1 MLSTKIRKMSKK
13 YKMVVVD
20 DHPIVI
26 SGISGLLSD
35 LENIEIIEKMQ
46 SGVALLD
53 YIESNEVD
61 LVLMDIFLPVIT
73 GIDLCKAIKQ
83 KYPQVIVIGM
93 SSQSERSL
101 VMQFI
106 QNGGNGYILKSAS
119 FEEFKNCINQAIEGE
134 IVFSDE
140 VKTIVSQPLSE
151 DLDTI
156 PSLSRR
162 EKDIAVL
169 LSKGKQTQEIADEL
183 FLSFLTVQTHRRNIL
198 QKYKTKNVAELITLL
213 LKNNLLD

>member
-1 MLSTKIRKMSKK
+1 
-13 YKMVVVD
+13 MVVVD

-53 YIESNEVD
+53 YIENNEVD

>member
-1 MLSTKIRKMSKK
+1 MTNRYRTVI
-13 YKMVVVD
+13 VD

-35 LENIEIIEKMQ
+35 FDSVEITAKLT
-46 SGVALLD
+46 SGEMLLNYMED
-53 YIESNEVD
+53 NDAD
-61 LVLMDIFLPVIT
+61 LILMDIFMPGIT
-73 GIDLCKAIKQ
+73 GVDLCKTIKQ
-83 KYPQVIVIGM
+83 KHSKIIIIGM

-119 FEEFKNCINQAIEGE
+119 FEEFKSCIEKAMQGE

-140 VKTIVSQPLSE
+140 VKTIISQPNSE
-151 DLDTI
+151 DLNRI

-162 EKDIAVL
+162 EKDIVDL
-169 LSKGKQTQEIADEL
+169 LSKGKSTQEIADEL

-198 QKYKTKNVAELITLL
+198 QKYKTKNVAELIAIL
-213 LKNNLLD
+213 LKNNLLN

>member
-1 MLSTKIRKMSKK
+1 MDKV
-13 YKMVVVD
+13 YKVVIVD

-35 LENIEIIEKMQ
+35 LETVEIVGKLE
-46 SGVALLD
+46 SGVKLVD
-53 YIESNEVD
+53 YIDENQVD
-61 LVLMDIFLPVIT
+61 LILMDIFLPVIN
-73 GIDLCKAIKQ
+73 GVDLCKIIKQ
-83 KYPQVIVIGM
+83 KFPQMIIIGM

-106 QNGGNGYILKSAS
+106 QNGGTGYVLKSAS

-140 VKTIVSQPLSE
+140 VKTIISQPTSDGLE
-151 DLDTI
+151 HI

-162 EKDIAVL
+162 EKDITLL
-169 LSKGKQTQEIADEL
+169 LSKGKSTQEIADEL

-198 QKYKTKNVAELITLL
+198 QKYKTKNVAELIAFL
-213 LKNNLLD
+213 LKNNLLN

>member
-1 MLSTKIRKMSKK
+1 MTNRYRTVI
-13 YKMVVVD
+13 VD

-35 LENIEIIEKMQ
+35 FDSVEITAKLT
-46 SGVALLD
+46 SGEMLLNYMED
-53 YIESNEVD
+53 HDAD
-61 LVLMDIFLPVIT
+61 LILMDIFMPGIT
-73 GIDLCKAIKQ
+73 GVDLCKTIKQ
-83 KYPQVIVIGM
+83 KHPKIIIIGM

-119 FEEFKNCINQAIEGE
+119 FDEFKSCIEKAMQGE

-140 VKTIVSQPLSE
+140 VKTIISQPNSD
-151 DLDTI
+151 DLNKI

-162 EKDIAVL
+162 EKDIVEL
-169 LSKGKQTQEIADEL
+169 LSKGKSTQEIADEL

-198 QKYKTKNVAELITLL
+198 QKYKTKNVAELIAIL
-213 LKNNLLD
+213 LKNNLLN

>member
-1 MLSTKIRKMSKK
+1 MTNRYRTVI
-13 YKMVVVD
+13 VD

-35 LENIEIIEKMQ
+35 FDSVEITAKLT
-46 SGVALLD
+46 SGEMLLNYMED
-53 YIESNEVD
+53 HDAD
-61 LVLMDIFLPVIT
+61 LILMDIFMPGIT
-73 GIDLCKAIKQ
+73 GVDLCKTIKQ
-83 KYPQVIVIGM
+83 KHPKIIIIGM

-119 FEEFKNCINQAIEGE
+119 FEEFKSCIEKAMQGE

-140 VKTIVSQPLSE
+140 VKTIISQPNSD
-151 DLDTI
+151 DLNKI

-162 EKDIAVL
+162 EKDIVEL
-169 LSKGKQTQEIADEL
+169 LSKGKSTQEIADEL

-198 QKYKTKNVAELITLL
+198 QKYKTKNVAELIAIL
-213 LKNNLLD
+213 LKNNLLN

>member
-1 MLSTKIRKMSKK
+1 MDKV
-13 YKMVVVD
+13 YKTVIVD

-35 LENIEIIEKMQ
+35 FETVEIVEKLQ
-46 SGVALLD
+46 SGVKLVD
-53 YIESNEVD
+53 YIEENQVD
-61 LVLMDIFLPVIT
+61 LILMDIFLPVIN
-73 GIDLCKAIKQ
+73 GVDLCKTIKQ
-83 KYPQVIVIGM
+83 KYPQIIIIGM

-106 QNGGNGYILKSAS
+106 QNGGNGYVLKSAS
-119 FEEFKNCINQAIEGE
+119 FDEFKNCIDKAIEGE

-140 VKTIVSQPLSE
+140 VKTIISQPLSNDFE
-151 DLDTI
+151 YI

-162 EKDIAVL
+162 EKDITLL
-169 LSKGKQTQEIADEL
+169 LSKGKSTQEIADEL

-198 QKYKTKNVAELITLL
+198 QKYKTKNVAELIAFLI
-213 LKNNLLD
+213 KNNLLN

>member
-1 MLSTKIRKMSKK
+1 MTNRYRTVI
-13 YKMVVVD
+13 VD

-26 SGISGLLSD
+26 SGISGLLSHFDSVEITAKLTSGEMLLNYMEDNDAD
-35 LENIEIIEKMQ
+35 LI
-46 SGVALLD
+46 
-53 YIESNEVD
+53 
-61 LVLMDIFLPVIT
+61 LMDIFMPGIT
-73 GIDLCKAIKQ
+73 GVDLCKTIKQ
-83 KYPQVIVIGM
+83 KHSKIIIIGM

-119 FEEFKNCINQAIEGE
+119 FEEFKSCIEKAMQGE

-140 VKTIVSQPLSE
+140 VKTIISQPNSD
-151 DLDTI
+151 DLNKI

-162 EKDIAVL
+162 EKDIVEL
-169 LSKGKQTQEIADEL
+169 LSKGKSTQEIADEL

-198 QKYKTKNVAELITLL
+198 QKYKTKNVAELIAIL
-213 LKNNLLD
+213 LKNNLLN

>member
-1 MLSTKIRKMSKK
+1 MTNRYRTVI
-13 YKMVVVD
+13 VD

-26 SGISGLLSD
+26 SGISGLLSHFDSVEITAKLTSGEMLLNYMEDNDAD
-35 LENIEIIEKMQ
+35 LI
-46 SGVALLD
+46 
-53 YIESNEVD
+53 
-61 LVLMDIFLPVIT
+61 LMDIFMPGIT
-73 GIDLCKAIKQ
+73 GVDLCKTIKQ
-83 KYPQVIVIGM
+83 KHPKIIIIGM

-119 FEEFKNCINQAIEGE
+119 FEEFKSCIEKAMQGE

-140 VKTIVSQPLSE
+140 VKTIISQPNSD
-151 DLDTI
+151 DLNKI

-162 EKDIAVL
+162 EKDIVEL
-169 LSKGKQTQEIADEL
+169 LSKGKSTQEIADEL

-198 QKYKTKNVAELITLL
+198 QKYKTKNVAELIAIL
-213 LKNNLLD
+213 LKNNLLN

>member
-1 MLSTKIRKMSKK
+1 MTNRYRTVI
-13 YKMVVVD
+13 VD

-35 LENIEIIEKMQ
+35 FDSVEITAKLT
-46 SGVALLD
+46 SGEMLLNYMED
-53 YIESNEVD
+53 NDAD
-61 LVLMDIFLPVIT
+61 LILMDIFMPGIT
-73 GIDLCKAIKQ
+73 GVDLCKTIKQ
-83 KYPQVIVIGM
+83 KHSKIIIIGM

-119 FEEFKNCINQAIEGE
+119 FEEFKSCIEKAMQGE

-140 VKTIVSQPLSE
+140 VKTIISQPNSD
-151 DLDTI
+151 DLNKI

-162 EKDIAVL
+162 EKDIAEL
-169 LSKGKQTQEIADEL
+169 LSKGKSTQEIADEL

-198 QKYKTKNVAELITLL
+198 QKYKTKNVAELMAIL
-213 LKNNLLD
+213 LKNNLLN

>member
-1 MLSTKIRKMSKK
+1 MTKK
-13 YKMVVVD
+13 YKTVIVD

-35 LENIEIIEKMQ
+35 FQIVEVVGKLQ
-46 SGVALLD
+46 SGVVLLD
-53 YIESNEVD
+53 YIETNEVD
-61 LVLMDIFLPVIT
+61 LVLMDIFLPVIN
-73 GIDLCKAIKQ
+73 GIDLCKTIKQ
-83 KYPQVIVIGM
+83 KYPKIIIIGM

-101 VMQFI
+101 VMQFV

-119 FEEFKNCINQAIEGE
+119 FDEFKNCIYKAIDGE

-140 VKTIVSQPLSE
+140 VRAVISQPQSE
-151 DLDTI
+151 DLDRI

-162 EKDIAVL
+162 EKDITLL
-169 LSKGKQTQEIADEL
+169 LSKGKSTQEIADEL

-198 QKYKTKNVAELITLL
+198 QKYKVKNVAELITFL
-213 LKNNLLD
+213 LKNNLLN

>member
-1 MLSTKIRKMSKK
+1 MTNRYRTVI
-13 YKMVVVD
+13 VD

-26 SGISGLLSD
+26 SGISGLLSHFDSVEITAKLTSGEMLLNYMEDNDAD
-35 LENIEIIEKMQ
+35 LI
-46 SGVALLD
+46 
-53 YIESNEVD
+53 
-61 LVLMDIFLPVIT
+61 LMDIFMPGIT
-73 GIDLCKAIKQ
+73 GVDLCKTIKQ
-83 KYPQVIVIGM
+83 KHSKIIIIGM

-119 FEEFKNCINQAIEGE
+119 FEEFKSCIEKAMQGE

-140 VKTIVSQPLSE
+140 VKTIISQPNLD
-151 DLDTI
+151 DLNRI

-162 EKDIAVL
+162 EKDIVEL
-169 LSKGKQTQEIADEL
+169 LSKGKSTQEIADEL

-198 QKYKTKNVAELITLL
+198 QKYKTKNVAELIAIL
-213 LKNNLLD
+213 LKNNLLN

>member
-1 MLSTKIRKMSKK
+1 MTNRYRTVI
-13 YKMVVVD
+13 VD

-35 LENIEIIEKMQ
+35 FDSVEITAKLT
-46 SGVALLD
+46 SGEMLLNYMED
-53 YIESNEVD
+53 HDAD
-61 LVLMDIFLPVIT
+61 LILMDIFMPGIT
-73 GIDLCKAIKQ
+73 GVDLCKTIKQ
-83 KYPQVIVIGM
+83 KHPKIIIIGM

-119 FEEFKNCINQAIEGE
+119 FEEFKSCIEKAMQGE

-140 VKTIVSQPLSE
+140 VKTIISQPNSE
-151 DLDTI
+151 DLNKI

-162 EKDIAVL
+162 EKDIVEL
-169 LSKGKQTQEIADEL
+169 LSKGKSTQEIADEL

-198 QKYKTKNVAELITLL
+198 QKYKTKNVAELIAIL
-213 LKNNLLD
+213 LKNNLLN

>member
-1 MLSTKIRKMSKK
+1 MTKK
-13 YKMVVVD
+13 YKTVIVD

-35 LENIEIIEKMQ
+35 FQIVEVVEKLQ

-53 YIESNEVD
+53 YIETNEVD
-61 LVLMDIFLPVIT
+61 LVLIDIFLPVIN
-73 GIDLCKAIKQ
+73 GIDLCKTIKQ
-83 KYPQVIVIGM
+83 KYPKIIIIGM

-101 VMQFI
+101 VMQFV

-119 FEEFKNCINQAIEGE
+119 FDEFKNCIYKAIDGE

-140 VKTIVSQPLSE
+140 VRAVISQPQSE
-151 DLDTI
+151 DLDRI

-162 EKDIAVL
+162 EKDITLL
-169 LSKGKQTQEIADEL
+169 LSKGKSTQEIADEL

-198 QKYKTKNVAELITLL
+198 QKYKVKNVAELITFL
-213 LKNNLLD
+213 LKNNLLN

>member
-1 MLSTKIRKMSKK
+1 MTNRYRTVI
-13 YKMVVVD
+13 VD

-35 LENIEIIEKMQ
+35 FDSVEITAKLT
-46 SGVALLD
+46 SGEMLLNYMED
-53 YIESNEVD
+53 NDAD
-61 LVLMDIFLPVIT
+61 LILMDIFMPGIT
-73 GIDLCKAIKQ
+73 GVDLCKTIKQ
-83 KYPQVIVIGM
+83 KHSKIIIIGM

-119 FEEFKNCINQAIEGE
+119 FEEFKSCIGKAMQGE

-140 VKTIVSQPLSE
+140 VKTIISQPNSD
-151 DLDTI
+151 DLNKI

-162 EKDIAVL
+162 EKDIAEL
-169 LSKGKQTQEIADEL
+169 LSKGKSTQEIADEL

-198 QKYKTKNVAELITLL
+198 QKYKTKNVAELMAIL
-213 LKNNLLD
+213 LKNNLLN

>member
-1 MLSTKIRKMSKK
+1 MDKA
-13 YKMVVVD
+13 YKTIIVD

-35 LENIEIIEKMQ
+35 LGSVEIVGKLQ
-46 SGVALLD
+46 SGVKLVE
-53 YIESNEVD
+53 YIEENEVD
-61 LVLMDIFLPVIT
+61 LILMDIFLPVIN
-73 GIDLCKAIKQ
+73 GVDLCKTIKQ
-83 KYPQVIVIGM
+83 KYPQIVIIGM

-119 FEEFKNCINQAIEGE
+119 FEEFKRCINKAIEGE

-140 VKTIVSQPLSE
+140 VKAIISQPQSE
-151 DLDTI
+151 DLEKI

-162 EKDIAVL
+162 EKDIVML
-169 LSKGKQTQEIADEL
+169 LSKGKSTQEIADDL

-198 QKYKTKNVAELITLL
+198 QKYKTKNVAELMAFL
-213 LKNNLLD
+213 LKNNLLNT

>member
-1 MLSTKIRKMSKK
+1 MTKK
-13 YKMVVVD
+13 YKTVIVD

-35 LENIEIIEKMQ
+35 FQIVEVVGKLQ

-53 YIESNEVD
+53 YIETNEVD
-61 LVLMDIFLPVIT
+61 LILMDIFLPVIN
-73 GIDLCKAIKQ
+73 GIDLCKTIKQ
-83 KYPQVIVIGM
+83 KYPKIIIIGM

-101 VMQFI
+101 VMQFV
-106 QNGGNGYILKSAS
+106 QNGGNGYVLKSAS
-119 FEEFKNCINQAIEGE
+119 FDEFKNCIYKAIDGE

-140 VKTIVSQPLSE
+140 VRAIISQPQSE
-151 DLDTI
+151 DLDRI

-162 EKDIAVL
+162 EKDITLL
-169 LSKGKQTQEIADEL
+169 LSKGKSTQEIADEL

-198 QKYKTKNVAELITLL
+198 QKYKVKNVAELITFL
-213 LKNNLLD
+213 LKNNLLN

>member
-1 MLSTKIRKMSKK
+1 MTNRYRTVI
-13 YKMVVVD
+13 VD

-35 LENIEIIEKMQ
+35 FDSVEITAKLT
-46 SGVALLD
+46 SGEMLLNYMED
-53 YIESNEVD
+53 HDAD
-61 LVLMDIFLPVIT
+61 LILMDIFMPGIT
-73 GIDLCKAIKQ
+73 GVDLCKTIKQ
-83 KYPQVIVIGM
+83 KHSKIIIIGM

-119 FEEFKNCINQAIEGE
+119 FEEFKSCIEKAMQGE

-140 VKTIVSQPLSE
+140 VKTIISQPNSD
-151 DLDTI
+151 DLNKI

-162 EKDIAVL
+162 EKDIVDL
-169 LSKGKQTQEIADEL
+169 LSKGKSTQEIADEL

-198 QKYKTKNVAELITLL
+198 QKYKTKNVAELIAIL
-213 LKNNLLD
+213 LKNNLLN

>member
-1 MLSTKIRKMSKK
+1 MGKI
-13 YKMVVVD
+13 YKTIIVD

-35 LENIEIIEKMQ
+35 LETVEIVGKLE
-46 SGVALLD
+46 SGVKLVD
-53 YIESNEVD
+53 YIEENQVD
-61 LVLMDIFLPVIT
+61 LILMDIFLPLINGV
-73 GIDLCKAIKQ
+73 DLCKTIKQ
-83 KYPQVIVIGM
+83 KYPQIIIIGI

-106 QNGGNGYILKSAS
+106 HNGGNGYILKSAS
-119 FEEFKNCINQAIEGE
+119 FEEFKRCINKAIDGE

-140 VKTIVSQPLSE
+140 VSTIVSQPLCE
-151 DLDTI
+151 DLEHI

-162 EKDIAVL
+162 EKDITLL
-169 LSKGKQTQEIADEL
+169 LSKGKSTQEIADEL

-198 QKYKTKNVAELITLL
+198 QKYKTKNVAELITFLI
-213 LKNNLLD
+213 KNNLLN

>member
-1 MLSTKIRKMSKK
+1 MTNTYRTVI
-13 YKMVVVD
+13 VD

-35 LENIEIIEKMQ
+35 FDSVEITAKLT
-46 SGVALLD
+46 SGEMLLN
-53 YIESNEVD
+53 YIEDNDAD
-61 LVLMDIFLPVIT
+61 LLLMDIFMPGIT
-73 GIDLCKAIKQ
+73 GVDLCKTIKQ
-83 KYPQVIVIGM
+83 KHPKIIIIGM

-119 FEEFKNCINQAIEGE
+119 FEEFKSCIEKAMQGE

-140 VKTIVSQPLSE
+140 VKTIISQPSSD
-151 DLDTI
+151 DLNRI

-162 EKDIAVL
+162 EKDIVEL
-169 LSKGKQTQEIADEL
+169 LSKGKSTQEIADEL

-198 QKYKTKNVAELITLL
+198 QKYKMKNVAELITFLH
-213 LKNNLLD
+213 KSNLLN

>member
-1 MLSTKIRKMSKK
+1 MTNRYRTVI
-13 YKMVVVD
+13 VD

-26 SGISGLLSD
+26 SGISALLSD
-35 LENIEIIEKMQ
+35 FDTVEITAKLI
-46 SGVALLD
+46 SGEMLLN
-53 YIESNEVD
+53 YIEDHEVE
-61 LVLMDIFLPVIT
+61 LILMDIFMPGIT
-73 GIDLCKAIKQ
+73 GVDLCKTIKQ
-83 KYPQVIVIGM
+83 KHPKIIIIGM

-119 FEEFKNCINQAIEGE
+119 FDEFRSCIEKATQGE

-140 VKTIVSQPLSE
+140 VKAIIGHPNSD
-151 DLDTI
+151 DLNQI

-162 EKDIAVL
+162 EKDVVEL
-169 LSKGKQTQEIADEL
+169 LSKGKSTQEIADEL

-198 QKYKTKNVAELITLL
+198 QKYKTKNVAELIAIL
-213 LKNNLLD
+213 LKNNLLN

>member
-1 MLSTKIRKMSKK
+1 MSEK

-26 SGISGLLSD
+26 SGISGLLAD

-46 SGVALLD
+46 SGVTLLD
-53 YIESNEVD
+53 YIENNKVD
-61 LVLMDIFLPVIT
+61 LVLIDIFLPVIT

-101 VMQFI
+101 VMKFI

-119 FEEFKNCINQAIEGE
+119 FDEFKSCINKAIEGE

-140 VKTIVSQPLSE
+140 VKIIVSQPLSE

-156 PSLSRR
+156 PGLSRR
-162 EKDIAVL
+162 EKDIAML

>member
-1 MLSTKIRKMSKK
+1 MTKK
-13 YKMVVVD
+13 YKTVIVD

-35 LENIEIIEKMQ
+35 FQIVEVVEKLQ

-53 YIESNEVD
+53 YIETNEVD
-61 LVLMDIFLPVIT
+61 LILMDIFLPVIN
-73 GIDLCKAIKQ
+73 GIDLCKTIKQ
-83 KYPQVIVIGM
+83 KYPKIIIIGM

-101 VMQFI
+101 VMQFV

-119 FEEFKNCINQAIEGE
+119 FDEFKNCIYKAIDGE

-140 VKTIVSQPLSE
+140 VRAVISQPQSE
-151 DLDTI
+151 DLDRI

-162 EKDIAVL
+162 EKDITLL
-169 LSKGKQTQEIADEL
+169 LSKGKSTQEIADEL

-198 QKYKTKNVAELITLL
+198 QKYKVKNVAELITFL
-213 LKNNLLD
+213 LKNNLLN